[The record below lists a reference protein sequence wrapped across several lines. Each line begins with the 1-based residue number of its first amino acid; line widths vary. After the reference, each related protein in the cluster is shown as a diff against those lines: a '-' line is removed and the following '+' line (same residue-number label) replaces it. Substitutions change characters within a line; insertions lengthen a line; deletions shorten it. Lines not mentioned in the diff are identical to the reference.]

1 MTAVAELVEQWLDL
15 HHGLTRISYQNTI
28 RKFTLMAPP
37 DITQVQLRHVR
48 DWLESLREAET
59 TKVKHLNILKAFFSY
74 VISLENPPIKRSP
87 IPKQF
92 RLPKPKD
99 TLVERILSREE
110 VDALIENERNPR
122 NRLMLKMMYL
132 TGIRVSELCGLRW
145 RDVIPNRNSG
155 QITVYGKG
163 GKTRRIRLPVELWQ
177 ELMDFKGEVRKDAP
191 VFASAAGNCLAPS
204 HVHRVV
210 KRAAATAG
218 LENAQSVSP
227 HWLRHSHATHALDAG
242 VPVHLVQATL
252 GHESLET
259 TSKYLHLSP
268 EKSSGDV
275 LVRQWK

>member
-1 MTAVAELVEQWLDL
+1 
-15 HHGLTRISYQNTI
+15 
-28 RKFTLMAPP
+28 MAPP

-177 ELMDFKGEVRKDAP
+177 ELMDFKGRCEKMLLYLPVQRGTVGSFSCASGSEASRSGSGVRERTKCFSP
-191 VFASAAGNCLAPS
+191 LA
-204 HVHRVV
+204 
-210 KRAAATAG
+210 
-218 LENAQSVSP
+218 
-227 HWLRHSHATHALDAG
+227 
-242 VPVHLVQATL
+242 
-252 GHESLET
+252 ET
-259 TSKYLHLSP
+259 
-268 EKSSGDV
+268 
-275 LVRQWK
+275 